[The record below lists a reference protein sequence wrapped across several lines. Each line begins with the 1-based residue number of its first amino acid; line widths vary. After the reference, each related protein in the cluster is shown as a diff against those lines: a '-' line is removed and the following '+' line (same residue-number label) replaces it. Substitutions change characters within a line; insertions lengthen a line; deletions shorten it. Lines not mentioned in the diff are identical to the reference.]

1 MPGRLTSFNFQ
12 YIQETSIRMKEAIFT
27 KKSPAPIGPFSQ
39 GIKSQGVTLYVSGSI
54 GMQDGQL
61 VGGGIKGQ
69 TVQALDNIKAV
80 LDAAGYGFANVVKVN
95 VYLQDMNDFAAMNEI
110 YANYFPPPEPARTTV
125 QVSRLPKDA
134 LVEIDL
140 VAVK

>member
-1 MPGRLTSFNFQ
+1 
-12 YIQETSIRMKEAIFT
+12 MKEAVFT
-27 KKSPAPIGPFSQ
+27 KHSPAPIGAFSQ
-39 GIKSQGVTLYVSGSI
+39 AIKAQGVHLYVSGSI
-54 GMQDGQL
+54 GMQDSQI
-61 VGGGIKGQ
+61 VRGGIKAQ

-80 LDAAGYGFANVVKVN
+80 LEAAGYGFADVVKVN
-95 VYLQDMNDFAAMNEI
+95 VYLHDMSDFVAMNEV
-110 YANYFPPPEPARTTV
+110 YANFFPPPEPARTTV

>member
-1 MPGRLTSFNFQ
+1 
-12 YIQETSIRMKEAIFT
+12 MKEAVFT
-27 KKSPAPIGPFSQ
+27 KHSPAPIGPFSQ
-39 GIKSQGVTLYVSGSI
+39 AIKAQGVHLYVSGSI
-54 GMQDGQL
+54 GMQDGQI
-61 VGGGIKGQ
+61 VRGGIKAQ
-69 TVQALDNIKAV
+69 AVQAMDNIKAV
-80 LDAAGYGFANVVKVN
+80 LEAAGYGFADVVKVN
-95 VYLQDMNDFAAMNEI
+95 VYLHDMNDFVAMNEV

>member
-1 MPGRLTSFNFQ
+1 
-12 YIQETSIRMKEAIFT
+12 MKEAVFT
-27 KKSPAPIGPFSQ
+27 KHSPAPIGPFSQ
-39 GIKSQGVTLYVSGSI
+39 AIKTQGVHLYVSGSI
-54 GMQDGQL
+54 GMQDGQI
-61 VGGGIKGQ
+61 VRGGIKAQ
-69 TVQALDNIKAV
+69 AVQALDNIKAV
-80 LDAAGYGFANVVKVN
+80 LEAAGYGFVDVVKVN
-95 VYLQDMNDFAAMNEI
+95 VYLHDMNDFVAMNEV

>member
-1 MPGRLTSFNFQ
+1 
-12 YIQETSIRMKEAIFT
+12 MKEAVFT
-27 KKSPAPIGPFSQ
+27 KHSPEPIGPFSQ
-39 GIKSQGVTLYVSGSI
+39 AIKAQGVHLYVSGSI
-54 GMQDGQL
+54 GMQDGQI
-61 VGGGIKGQ
+61 VRGGIKAQ
-69 TVQALDNIKAV
+69 AVQALDNIKAV
-80 LDAAGYGFANVVKVN
+80 LEAAGYGFADVVKVN
-95 VYLQDMNDFAAMNEI
+95 VYLHDMNDFVAMNEV

>member
-1 MPGRLTSFNFQ
+1 MPEVYKPQ
-12 YIQETSIRMKEAIFT
+12 HMKEAVFT
-27 KKSPAPIGPFSQ
+27 KHSPAPIGPFSQ
-39 GIKSQGVTLYVSGSI
+39 AIKAQGVHLYVSGSI
-54 GMQDGQL
+54 GMQDSQL
-61 VGGGIKGQ
+61 VRGGIKAQ
-69 TVQALDNIKAV
+69 AVQALDNIKAV
-80 LDAAGYGFANVVKVN
+80 LEAAGYGFADVVKVN
-95 VYLQDMNDFAAMNEI
+95 VYLHDMNDFVAMNEV

>member
-1 MPGRLTSFNFQ
+1 
-12 YIQETSIRMKEAIFT
+12 MKEAIFT
-27 KKSPAPIGPFSQ
+27 KGSPAPIGPFSQ
-39 GIKSQGVTLYVSGSI
+39 GIKAQGVTLYVSGSI
-54 GMQDGQL
+54 GIQDGQL
-61 VGGGIKGQ
+61 VRGGIKSQ

-80 LDAAGYGFANVVKVN
+80 LDAAGFGFANVVKVN
-95 VYLQDMNDFAAMNEI
+95 VYLQDMNDFVAMNEI

>member
-1 MPGRLTSFNFQ
+1 MR
-12 YIQETSIRMKEAIFT
+12 EAVFT

-39 GIKSQGVTLYVSGSI
+39 GIKTQGISLYVSGSI

-61 VGGGIKGQ
+61 VAGGIKSQ
-69 TVQALDNIKAV
+69 TIQALDNIKAV

-95 VYLQDMNDFAAMNEI
+95 VYLQDLNDFAAMNDI

>member
-1 MPGRLTSFNFQ
+1 
-12 YIQETSIRMKEAIFT
+12 MKEAVFT
-27 KKSPAPIGPFSQ
+27 KHSPAPIGPFSQ
-39 GIKSQGVTLYVSGSI
+39 AIKAQGVHLYVSGSI
-54 GMQDGQL
+54 GMQDSQL
-61 VGGGIKGQ
+61 VRGGIKAQ
-69 TVQALDNIKAV
+69 AVQALDNIKAV
-80 LDAAGYGFANVVKVN
+80 LEAAGYGFADVVKVN
-95 VYLQDMNDFAAMNEI
+95 VYLHDMNDFVAMNEV